1 MALYI
6 ASLNSGSNANCYYI
20 GNAKEAVLIDAGLS
34 YSETEKRLQRLGL
47 PMQKIKAVFI
57 SHEHSDHIA
66 GLETLH
72 KKLKIPIYITPLTH
86 KHSRLKLQETQVNT
100 FSHRESI
107 FIGQLEIIPFKKNH
121 DAADAHSFV
130 IKDGEFTVGVFTD
143 LGFACDA
150 LQHHFSLCDAAFLEA
165 NYDTQMLMNGS
176 YPPALKKRIS
186 GGNGHL
192 SNAQAL
198 ELFLK
203 HRSEHLQLLLL
214 SHLSKNNNHP
224 HIVSDLFQKYA
235 GEVEI
240 DIAGR
245 YKETQLFEIRQ
256 KKYLPV
262 EKIRMDKII
271 FDESPVN
278 RIKTIPAPERN
289 RQLTLFDE
297 SLCKNK

>member
-20 GNAKEAVLIDAGLS
+20 GNTQEAVLIDAGLS
-34 YSETEKRLQRLGL
+34 YRETENRLLRLGIN
-47 PMQKIKAVFI
+47 MQIIKAVFI
-57 SHEHSDHIA
+57 SHEHTDHIA

-72 KKLKIPIYITPLTH
+72 KKFKIPVYITPLTH
-86 KHSRLKLQETQVNT
+86 KHSRLKLQETQVLS
-100 FSHRESI
+100 FSHSESI
-107 FIGQLEIIPFKKNH
+107 SIGQLEIIPFKKYH

-130 IKDGEFTVGVFTD
+130 VKNEDFTVGVFTD
-143 LGFACDA
+143 LGFACDG
-150 LQHHFSLCDAAFLEA
+150 LQHYFSLCDVAILEA

-192 SNAQAL
+192 SNVQAL
-198 ELFLK
+198 ELFLR

-224 HIVSDLFQKYA
+224 QIVSDLFQKYA
-235 GEVEI
+235 GEVKIE
-240 DIAGR
+240 IAGR

-256 KKYLPV
+256 KKYSPV
-262 EKIRMDKII
+262 EKMRMDKII
-271 FDESPVN
+271 VDELHV
-278 RIKTIPAPERN
+278 RRKKTIPASEHN
-289 RQLTLFDE
+289 RQLTLFD
-297 SLCKNK
+297 